1 VALDTSTDSCLS
13 GLIAGGNEIVID
25 QNQRAFMT
33 ISPRDPLVVIVTPVY
48 NGADFLE
55 ETMECVQAQTY
66 QNLVHCVLDNA
77 STDATP
83 EIIAH
88 FAGRRVPLITARNTT
103 TIPVIENWNAA
114 LTLVPPAT
122 GYFRIL
128 SADDKIAPSY
138 IAKMVA
144 LGEQNLEIGVFA
156 CHERL
161 NTSLIGADLPTDQ
174 TVFDGRAIVRRSLL
188 QKLRFPYDHCLY
200 RHPSTGIP
208 KSFFDTDYCGTQ
220 LLCADT
226 DAAMRLVS
234 RTGCA
239 VVHEP
244 LGTTRWPG
252 AVTAAQ
258 MLPNKT
264 GIWSILQ
271 LIDRWGPSV
280 FDTESEYLYCRNRHL
295 RNYYLHLL
303 LWRVQGNAKLVKLHH
318 DWLRRAS
325 ASPKVLDYV
334 HSLAEWPY
342 LRTMEWFHS
351 VEPSGQLR

>member
-1 VALDTSTDSCLS
+1 
-13 GLIAGGNEIVID
+13 
-25 QNQRAFMT
+25 MT

-48 NGADFLE
+48 DGADFLA

-66 QNLVHCVLDNA
+66 QNLVHCVFDNA
-77 STDATP
+77 STDATS

-122 GYFRIL
+122 DYFRIL
-128 SADDKIAPSY
+128 SADDKIVPSY

-144 LGEQNLEIGVFA
+144 LGAQNPEIGVFA

-161 NTSLIGADLPTDQ
+161 NTSLIGADLPTDRI
-174 TVFDGRAIVRRSLL
+174 VFDGRAIVRRSLL

-200 RHPSTGIP
+200 RHPPTGIP
-208 KSFFDTDYCGTQ
+208 KSFFDTDYCGTR

-252 AVTAAQ
+252 AVTAAE

-280 FDTESEYLYCRNRHL
+280 FDTKAEYSILPRP
-295 RNYYLHLL
+295 
-303 LWRVQGNAKLVKLHH
+303 
-318 DWLRRAS
+318 AS
-325 ASPKVLDYV
+325 AELLSAPSALAGTRQCQIGQVAPRLAAPSVGFAKGVRLCAFTSRMAVHPDHGMVPQRRTLRSVPLERCGLD
-334 HSLAEWPY
+334 
-342 LRTMEWFHS
+342 LRHD
-351 VEPSGQLR
+351 